1 MEDALQQARDIAQM
15 TLWGILHIHQISSR
29 RFCFKILQ
37 SAMYYLKNYLNN
49 AEPAAE
55 EFQIVPEL

>member
-1 MEDALQQARDIAQM
+1 MEDALQQPRDVAQM
-15 TLWGILHIHQISSR
+15 TLQGVLHIHQISSKH
-29 RFCFKILQ
+29 FCFKILQ
-37 SAMYYLKNYLNN
+37 SAMYYLKKYLNN